1 MKLGKLKIALQKILA
16 ETFAQVSTNKGI
28 LAWDGD
34 SQMPEVGQ
42 NVYSFDE
49 EGNQIDVEDGNYELE
64 DGTVIVV
71 EGGKVAEIRDPQK
84 ADSGEETPAQEDA
97 EGEGEGDGEG
107 DPDNGDPDNG
117 DPDNGGETVVESA
130 DEPAE
135 GESDAERIANLEA
148 EIARLEEEN
157 GALRERIAELEG
169 KPAAEPAEEEFKRVN
184 KLEMTGNKHIDN
196 LVRILNA

>member
-42 NVYSFDE
+42 NVYSFDV

-71 EGGKVAEIRDPQK
+71 KGGKVAEIRDPQK
-84 ADSGEETPAQEDA
+84 AEGGEETPAQEDA
-97 EGEGEGDGEG
+97 EGEGEGEG
-107 DPDNGDPDNG
+107 GD
-117 DPDNGGETVVESA
+117 DNGGDDNGGDENVEPVTEDA

-196 LVRILNA
+196 LVKILNA